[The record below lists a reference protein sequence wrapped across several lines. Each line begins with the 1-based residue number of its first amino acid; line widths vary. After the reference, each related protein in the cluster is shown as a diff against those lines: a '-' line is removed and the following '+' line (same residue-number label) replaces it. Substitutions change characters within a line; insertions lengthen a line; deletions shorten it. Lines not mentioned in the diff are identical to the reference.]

1 MNKKQNSKQKIQ
13 KLAEND
19 ARPERAIQ
27 PTELLNDTLRRIFG
41 CELADAT
48 QKQVYRALCISVREL
63 LTEKNRV
70 FGNRC
75 TEKERKEVYY
85 MSMEFLVGTSLR
97 NNLFNLGLEAE
108 FRKALADAGFDIDEI
123 YAIDPDAGLGNG
135 GLGRLASCYMDA
147 ATGMDYPMTG
157 FSIRYEFGIFKQKIV
172 DGWQMEF
179 PDNWLEMG
187 DVWLQA
193 REDDAVEVKFGGEVR
208 EWMDNDRFKVAQVG
222 YSSVM
227 AVPYDM
233 YISGYDSDAANR
245 LVLWSAKLPQSFDM
259 AAFSRGDY
267 VRALERNAMAETIS
281 KVLYPADDHIQG
293 KRLRLKQQYFF
304 VSATMQSITRKHI
317 ENYGTLKN
325 FHEKNVIQINDTHP
339 ALVIPELMRIL
350 VDDAGL
356 DWDEAWHIVTH
367 CVAYT
372 NHTVMAEALEVWPQQ
387 LFETLLP
394 RIWQILQEIAHRWQ
408 RQVEDYFHDPAKTA
422 KLAIIWDGH
431 VRMANLCLAG
441 TMAVNGVSALHSE
454 ILRKDVFKEAC
465 QMMPDKFKNVTNG
478 IDHRRWLPQ
487 INRGLNDLICD
498 LTGDGYLTRPQELK
512 KLEAYADDASVLRR
526 LEEIKHQNKL
536 AFAAYARK
544 QQGVVLNTDAIFD
557 VQVKRL
563 HEYKRQ
569 LLNVLHII
577 YLYQRLQEDPNMEM
591 RPQTFLFGAKAAP
604 GYAVAKRIIHL
615 INSLAAQI
623 DRDPICKDKL
633 QVVFLENY
641 RVSLAEMLMP
651 ASEVSQQISTAG
663 KEAIGTGNMKF
674 MMNGALTVGTLDG
687 ANVEM
692 HEVLGDENMFLF
704 GLKADEVAHLRHTY
718 DPQLLYQRDPVLRR
732 VVDQLKTG
740 FGDGVTYEDIWQ
752 RLVMGGDGP
761 ADQYMV
767 LADFAAYCAAEE
779 RMSRTYGDRAQW
791 NRMSL
796 LNIARSGIFA
806 ADRAI
811 AQYAD
816 TIWHVPYK
824 K

>member
-1 MNKKQNSKQKIQ
+1 MTIDSVKKMK
-13 KLAEND
+13 D
-19 ARPERAIQ
+19 
-27 PTELLNDTLRRIFG
+27 
-41 CELADAT
+41 
-48 QKQVYRALCISVREL
+48 ALCEKLKVSFGSTVEEASDAQMMRASALVLRDVMAERSVDTMRETREEHRRQVHYL
-63 LTEKNRV
+63 
-70 FGNRC
+70 
-75 TEKERKEVYY
+75 
-85 MSMEFLVGTSLR
+85 SMEFLMGRSLMK
-97 NNLFNLGLEAE
+97 NAFNLGVGEILTEALDE
-108 FRKALADAGFDIDEI
+108 LGFRAADIFESE
-123 YAIDPDAGLGNG
+123 PDAGLGNG
-135 GLGRLASCYMDA
+135 GLGRLAACYLDSMTTLDIPA
-147 ATGMDYPMTG
+147 AGY
-157 FSIRYEFGIFKQKIV
+157 SICYELGIFRQRIV
-172 DGWQMEF
+172 DGQQVEL
-179 PDNWLEMG
+179 PDNWKDLG
-187 DVWLQA
+187 GAWLLPKPQ
-193 REDDAVEVKFGGEVR
+193 ETETVCFGGTVRQFWDDGRLHVVPEGETEVLAIPCDMEIAGYGTKHVNTLR
-208 EWMDNDRFKVAQVG
+208 LWDAKSPVPLDMSLFSQGEYLRAQE
-222 YSSVM
+222 
-227 AVPYDM
+227 
-233 YISGYDSDAANR
+233 
-245 LVLWSAKLPQSFDM
+245 QH
-259 AAFSRGDY
+259 
-267 VRALERNAMAETIS
+267 AMAETIA
-281 KVLYPADDHIQG
+281 KVLYPEDNHPEG
-293 KRLRLKQQYFF
+293 KSLRLKQQYFF
-304 VSATMQSITRKHI
+304 VSATVQSIVRKHI
-317 ENYGTLKN
+317 EVYGTAAN

-339 ALVIPELMRIL
+339 TLVIPELMRIL

-356 DWDEAWHIVTH
+356 DWDEAWNIVTH

-372 NHTVMAEALEVWPQQ
+372 NHTVLAEALEVWPQQ

-408 RQVEDYFHDPAKTA
+408 KKVEDYFHDPAKTA

-441 TMAVNGVSALHSE
+441 AMAVNGVSALHSE

-465 QMMPDKFKNVTNG
+465 QMMPEKFKNVTNG
-478 IDHRRWLPQ
+478 IDHRRWASQ
-487 INRGLNDLICD
+487 INRGLDGLICD
-498 LTGDGYLTRPQELK
+498 LAGDGYLTHPQELK
-512 KLEAYADDASVLRR
+512 KLEAYADDASVLKR

-536 AFAAYARK
+536 AFAAYAKK

-577 YLYQRLQEDPNMEM
+577 YLYQRLQDDPNMEM

-641 RVSLAEMLMP
+641 RVSLAEKLMP

-663 KEAIGTGNMKF
+663 KEASGTGNMKF

-704 GLKADEVAHLRHTY
+704 GLKADEVARLRHTY

-767 LADFAAYCAAEE
+767 LADFAAYCDAEE
-779 RMSRTYGDRAQW
+779 RMCRTYGDRTAW

-796 LNIARSGIFA
+796 RNIARSGIFA